1 MASSSVGR
9 RLAPAARRAQI
20 LDVGAEQ
27 FAVRPY
33 EQVHM
38 ADVAAIAGISRALVY
53 RYFPTKRDL
62 FAAVYRRASERLLA
76 ASEVVS
82 GLTLAEQILAGLDAH
97 FDFFVENSRTV
108 LVANRGAL
116 AGDSAIEGIISEEL
130 AELRRRMLNAGG
142 LHGRERVRASIALSG
157 WLAFVRA
164 VCVEWLADPDQTLT
178 REDVREMCL
187 SALLS
192 ALSGEAIQTM
202 TPENTMSQPSTSI
215 STLERTR

>member
-9 RLAPAARRAQI
+9 RLAPHARRDQI
-20 LDVGAEQ
+20 LDVGAQQ
-27 FAVRPY
+27 FAARPY
-33 EQVHM
+33 EQVHI

-76 ASEVVS
+76 ASELVP
-82 GLTLAEQILAGLDAH
+82 GLTLIEQILAGLDAH
-97 FDFFVENSRTV
+97 FEFFVENARTV

-116 AGDSAIEGIISEEL
+116 AGDPAIEGIISDEL
-130 AELRRRMLNAGG
+130 AELRKLMLDASG
-142 LHGRERVRASIALSG
+142 LHDRARVRASIALSG

-164 VCVEWLADPDQTLT
+164 VCVEWLGDPDQTLT
-178 REDVREMCL
+178 REDVRKMCL

-192 ALSGEAIQTM
+192 ALDVDTASRESALG
-202 TPENTMSQPSTSI
+202 
-215 STLERTR
+215 

>member
-9 RLAPAARRAQI
+9 RLAPHARRDQI
-20 LDVGAEQ
+20 LDVGAQQ
-27 FAVRPY
+27 FAARPY
-33 EQVHM
+33 EQVHI

-76 ASEVVS
+76 ASELVP
-82 GLTLAEQILAGLDAH
+82 GLTLIEQILAGLDAH
-97 FDFFVENSRTV
+97 FEFFVENARTV
-108 LVANRGAL
+108 LVANRGPL
-116 AGDSAIEGIISEEL
+116 AGDPVIEGIISEEL
-130 AELRRRMLNAGG
+130 AELRKLMLDAGG
-142 LHGRERVRASIALSG
+142 LHSRARVRASIALSG

-192 ALSGEAIQTM
+192 ALDVDTAS
-202 TPENTMSQPSTSI
+202 
-215 STLERTR
+215 LESALG